1 VLILYNE
8 MSEPEQFNETYGVL
22 NIGLHLV
29 TITYIFFGA
38 VTYLQFGVDT
48 KETVT
53 LNLDTSK

>member
-1 VLILYNE
+1 MYNE

-53 LNLDTSK
+53 LNLDTTK